1 MAREAD
7 ELVPIERAILAQDC
21 ILDRDVIESR
31 NGYRKA
37 SAAALVG
44 SGTNQAASRF
54 RPSNTSAR
62 TVAAIGGTLYTV
74 TDPSSEIL
82 KDGTVAALAGAPH
95 FGTGANVAMAQL
107 GTYLYCA
114 PDDGGAWRRVK
125 SDFTVESISPLPK
138 ITGAVASTSSPS
150 QVVYSSH
157 TVAGY
162 LSGGG
167 GSSVDANYL
176 GSGWYRLSNAAVQ
189 GYLDVT
195 LNAAVDYSGYAWI
208 LFFVLPLSRTTAGT
222 YPIEISIGDNAGNF
236 FALGTITDPIRD
248 GGCDA
253 IFLNINSCP
262 SSIRSA
268 VKKIRF
274 KALNSATETQ
284 MCVYGHIPI
293 PTNAGVSNVEYQVA
307 YYNSSTLQESPI
319 SDDIKTSTGAALSLT
334 PFTLGGFP
342 ALFTSYGAFYNYGG
356 MTDPN
361 PISAAVYN
369 YAPFG
374 TISGPT
380 ASDLV
385 PLVSIAAPSTVA
397 TGTGSGQADY
407 IRLYK
412 ITDNGRRLVKAVA
425 NPGAGNTATL
435 VDDLGVAVLSNASY
449 KSTGTP
455 PSANALAGMAGR
467 LIAGGAPTTPNRLY
481 ISSYLPFTQSNDPF
495 PQFPEIAVEDADG
508 WSFDIAPSPAEGI
521 LALVAGDALYVL
533 TNRACYVMVDLT
545 PNAFPYQIF
554 DRGVVG
560 RRACCWAEN
569 RLFWAADDGIY
580 EAANRSSTVEMSQDI
595 RGFYR
600 EWFAPDSTTVV
611 CYQGRKLY
619 AWCGTRFIRF
629 DFVTNRWSCGVTA
642 HSMQAAAMWRDPT
655 GTIQNMWMLDSTR
668 NLMRWQPSGVVGS
681 ANAATT
687 DEGTAIPAWSYKTGY
702 SFSTVKTRLRKFFS
716 TATNPVIV
724 QVNATSV
731 DAGRKEV
738 FDAGNHEHAL
748 NADETGYQRRLALQ
762 GVSGAQLTRLLWEV
776 EPVSAEGAENA

>member
-44 SGTNQAASRF
+44 TGTNQAASRF
-54 RPSNTSAR
+54 RPSNTSAKN
-62 TVAAIGGTLYTV
+62 VAAIGGTLYTV

-114 PDDGGAWRRVK
+114 PDEGGAWRRVK
-125 SDFTVESISPLPK
+125 SDFTVESISPLSK
-138 ITGAVASTSSPS
+138 ITGAVASTSTPS
-150 QVVYSSH
+150 QVIYSAH
-157 TVAGY
+157 TVTGNGTGAVLDTNY
-162 LSGGG
+162 LS
-167 GSSVDANYL
+167 
-176 GSGWYRLSNAAVQ
+176 SGWYRLTSATPQ
-189 GYLDVT
+189 GYINIT
-195 LNAAVDYSGYAWI
+195 LNTAVDYTGHAWI
-208 LFFVLPLSRTTAGT
+208 LFFVCPLSRTSGGT
-222 YPIEISIGDNAGNF
+222 YPIDISVGDNAGNF
-236 FALGTITDPIRD
+236 FSVGTITSTVTN
-248 GGCDA
+248 GGANA
-253 IFLNINSCP
+253 IYLNISSVP
-262 SSIRSA
+262 SSIRGA
-268 VKKIRF
+268 IKQIRF
-274 KALNSATETQ
+274 KDTNTSTETQ
-284 MCVYGHIPI
+284 MAVYGHIPI
-293 PTNAGVSNVEYQVA
+293 PANAGTSNVQYQVA
-307 YYNSSTLQESPI
+307 YFNSSTLQESPL
-319 SDDIKTSTGAALSLT
+319 SDDVKTSSGAVLSLT
-334 PFTLGGFP
+334 PFTLGGYP
-342 ALFTSYGAFYNYGG
+342 ALYTTSGSFYYNSGVVS
-356 MTDPN
+356 DPN
-361 PISAAVYN
+361 PISSAVYN

-455 PSANALAGMAGR
+455 PSATALAGMAGR

-508 WSFDIAPSPAEGI
+508 WSFDIAPSPSEGI

-554 DRGVVG
+554 DRGVIG

-580 EAANRSSTVEMSQDI
+580 EAANRSSTVEMSQEI
-595 RGFYR
+595 RRFYR

-629 DFVTNRWSCGVTA
+629 DFVTNRWTCGVTA
-642 HSMQAAAMWRDPT
+642 HSMQAAVMWRDPT

-687 DEGTAIPAWSYKTGY
+687 DEGTAISAWFYKTGY

-748 NADETGYQRRLALQ
+748 HADETGYQRRLALQ